1 MIDISGVKK
10 DKGHPCV
17 HGNDTIPVLIDS
29 IQNDK
34 TKRHNRPSV

>member
-17 HGNDTIPVLIDS
+17 HGNDTIPVDS